1 MFQLWLLV
9 FLLLQ
14 SLIFF
19 CCEQQPKL
27 PYDEQLSG
35 TCLIRSEKLCWTL
48 WSLPRLCENLCS
60 SIVLSGV
67 WSGAVRRRSDLCD
80 TGNMVVDPSSVCKTN
95 PSILLLSCHM
105 WGPWT
110 PRWKPR
116 PSLAP
121 QSALL
126 ASRRTKGWS
135 YRCVNRSQTH
145 LDAAFTLKMS
155 ALREHHQHWNGPE
168 NDPLKHLEFPTAAAI
183 LTKKPQQE
191 QKNPSWSLGPALR
204 CHRCRRGPKSPHLI
218 RYWELLEKINSV
230 VELFFFSTSCFE
242 SVLPSCFNHSLSK

>member
-1 MFQLWLLV
+1 MFPAVALLV
-9 FLLLQ
+9 LLLLQ

-35 TCLIRSEKLCWTL
+35 TYLIRSEKLCWTL
-48 WSLPRLCENLCS
+48 GLCWSLSCICENLCS
-60 SIVLSGV
+60 SIVLSGL
-67 WSGAVRRRSDLCD
+67 WSGAVRRRSDLCY
-80 TGNMVVDPSSVCKTN
+80 TGNIVVDPSSVCKTS

-110 PRWKPR
+110 PQWKPR

-121 QSALL
+121 RSALL
-126 ASRRTKGWS
+126 ASRRTKGWR

-155 ALREHHQHWNGPE
+155 ALREHHQHWNGP
-168 NDPLKHLEFPTAAAI
+168 DHHRIYPRAHLTSGVSHSRSDTYKEAPAGAEKAVLVFGAGGEV
-183 LTKKPQQE
+183 PQDAE
-191 QKNPSWSLGPALR
+191 GAQKVHIWHDIGNCWR
-204 CHRCRRGPKSPHLI
+204 K
-218 RYWELLEKINSV
+218 
-230 VELFFFSTSCFE
+230 
-242 SVLPSCFNHSLSK
+242 